1 MFERGESV
9 RIVPWTFP
17 GCHPRL
23 ANGFVLAAVQGFSM
37 VRREVT
43 IKPIALFG
51 RPYKVP
57 EAAVVPPCQGG
68 GAELKSRGRHQSS
81 EATRTINGLSRQAEK
96 PTKQLG
102 QARVQSERAAKE
114 AKPPLEQRPR

>member
-1 MFERGESV
+1 
-9 RIVPWTFP
+9 
-17 GCHPRL
+17 
-23 ANGFVLAAVQGFSM
+23 M

-81 EATRTINGLSRQAEK
+81 EATRTINGLSRQVEK
-96 PTKQLG
+96 LAKQLG
-102 QARVQSERAAKE
+102 QARVQSERRRR
-114 AKPPLEQRPR
+114 KPSPPSISGLDGEVSAQEGPSGGWRGASALLAVFCRAC